1 MGQAWKFGDNID
13 TDQIIPSQYLVLP
26 TIQDMAKHTMEPQ
39 NPDFSKAFQTG
50 DILVGEVN
58 FGCGSSR
65 EQAPLVLKE
74 LGVRVIIALDFARI
88 FFRNCINNGIL
99 PIEHP
104 CAKEISDKDQL
115 TIDLSKGEIHNQT
128 TGKTYLFNKIE
139 GYLAEIL
146 NAGGLSEYIANKKG
160 SADD

>member
-1 MGQAWKFGDNID
+1 MAVAWKFGDNID

-26 TIQDMAKHTMEPQ
+26 TIKDMAAHTMETQ
-39 NPDFSKAFQTG
+39 NPTFSKDFKEG

-104 CAKEISDKDQL
+104 CAKEISDKDEL
-115 TIDLSKGEIHNQT
+115 LVDFAKGEIVNQT
-128 TGKTYLFNKIE
+128 QNKTWQFNKIE
-139 GYLAEIL
+139 GYLADIL
-146 NAGGLSEYIANKKG
+146 NAGGLAAYIANKKG
-160 SADD
+160 

>member
-26 TIQDMAKHTMEPQ
+26 TIKDMARHTMEPQ
-39 NPDFSKAFQTG
+39 DPDFGKRFKPG
-50 DILVGEVN
+50 DIIVGEVN

-99 PIEHP
+99 PIEHT
-104 CAKEISDKDQL
+104 CVREISDKDQL
-115 TIDLSKGEIHNQT
+115 NIDLKNGVIVNQST
-128 TGKTYLFNKIE
+128 QKKYQFNKIE
-139 GYLAEIL
+139 GYLADIL
-146 NAGGLSEYIANKKG
+146 DAGGLPEYIVKRKERHG
-160 SADD
+160 

>member
-1 MGQAWKFGDNID
+1 MTVAWKFGNNID

-26 TIQDMAKHTMEPQ
+26 TIKDMAKYTMEPQ
-39 NPDFSKAFQTG
+39 NPDFSKLFKEG
-50 DILVGEVN
+50 DIIVGEIN

-74 LGVRVIIALDFARI
+74 LGVRVIIAIDFARI

-104 CAKEISDKDQL
+104 CAKEISDKDVL
-115 TIDLSKGEIHNQT
+115 SVDLSAGEIVNQT
-128 TGKTYLFNKIE
+128 QNKTWKFNKIE
-139 GYLAEIL
+139 GYLADIL
-146 NAGGLSEYIANKKG
+146 NAGGLPSYIANKKG
-160 SADD
+160 K

>member
-1 MGQAWKFGDNID
+1 MTVAWKFGNNID

-26 TIQDMAKHTMEPQ
+26 TIKDMAKHTMEPQ
-39 NPDFSKAFQTG
+39 NPSFSTCYQKG
-50 DILVGEVN
+50 DIIVGEIN

-99 PIEHP
+99 PIEHA
-104 CAKEISDKDQL
+104 CATEISDKDVVSV
-115 TIDLSKGEIHNQT
+115 DLSKGEIVNQT
-128 TGKTYLFNKIE
+128 QNKIWKFNKIE
-139 GYLAEIL
+139 GYLADIL
-146 NAGGLSEYIANKKG
+146 NAGGLASYIASKKG
-160 SADD
+160 K

>member
-1 MGQAWKFGDNID
+1 MTVAWKFGDNID

-26 TIQDMAKHTMEPQ
+26 TIKDMAKHTMETQ
-39 NPDFSKAFQTG
+39 NPEFSQSFKEG
-50 DILVGEVN
+50 DIIVGEVN

-104 CAKEISDKDQL
+104 CAKEISDKDIL
-115 TIDLSKGEIHNQT
+115 SIDLAKGEIINQT
-128 TGKTYLFNKIE
+128 QNKTWQFNKIE
-139 GYLAEIL
+139 GYLANIL
-146 NAGGLSEYIANKKG
+146 NAGGLAAYIASKKG
-160 SADD
+160 